1 METAVSDH
9 IAHDPIADAAV
20 IEQSAADW
28 LQRRRYWKNWSDS
41 EQEALDDWLS
51 QSMTHRVAYWRLEAV
66 MDRAERLSVLHPQKM
81 QRPFAAPQKTSS
93 WKMLRIVAAALVVA
107 TGVGLWA
114 LNMPSGEPRGQTYA
128 TSLGGR
134 TVIKLTD
141 GSSIELNTNTVV
153 HADVRAGRRYVSI
166 QRGEAY
172 FDIVHDAKHPFV
184 VDAAGHR
191 ITDLG
196 TKFVVRKDARR
207 VELTLVEGRASIA
220 SDQPGVQGHSAVLM
234 PGDVAIATAD
244 SISIEQKTK
253 PDVTRELSWRHG
265 LLIFDGA
272 TLESV
277 AEELNRYSKEKLVI
291 SGSDAKRLTIDASV
305 PTSDVRAFTRVAK
318 DVFGLRVRDTGHEIV
333 ISR

>member
-1 METAVSDH
+1 MSEQ
-9 IAHDPIADAAV
+9 IMHDSIADAVV
-20 IEQSAADW
+20 IEDAAAEW
-28 LQRRRYWKNWSDS
+28 LQRKRYWKNWSTAD
-41 EQEALDDWLS
+41 QEALDAWLS
-51 QSMTHRVAYWRLEAV
+51 QSMTHCVAYWRLEAV
-66 MDRAERLSVLHPQKM
+66 MDRAERLSVLHPQNMK
-81 QRPFAAPQKTSS
+81 RPLGETQKPVS
-93 WKMLRIVAAALVVA
+93 WKLFRIAAAALVVSA
-107 TGVGLWA
+107 GLGLWA

-166 QRGEAY
+166 ERGEAY
-172 FDIVHDAKHPFV
+172 FDIVHNAKHPFI
-184 VDAAGHR
+184 VDVAGHR

-244 SISIEQKTK
+244 SISIEQKSK

-265 LLIFDGA
+265 LLVFDGA

-305 PTSDVRAFTRVAK
+305 PTNDIRAFTRVAR
-318 DVFGLRVRDTGHEIV
+318 DVFGLHVRDSGHEIV